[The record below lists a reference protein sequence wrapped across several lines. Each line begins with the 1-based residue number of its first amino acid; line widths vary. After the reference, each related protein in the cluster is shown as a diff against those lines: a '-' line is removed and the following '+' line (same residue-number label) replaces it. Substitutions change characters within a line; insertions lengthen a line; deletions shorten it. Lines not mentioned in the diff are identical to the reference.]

1 MKETKREGVELT
13 RVILERTVYRESH
26 LTLVIKLRVTG
37 REVVV
42 GMG

>member
-13 RVILERTVYRESH
+13 WVILERKVNHESH
-26 LTLVIKLRVTG
+26 LTLVIKLRITG